1 MAWNAI
7 IEKNWNGSEVK
18 VHGQKAIGKTMIELA
33 LQVEGQAKLLCAI
46 DTGLLAGSITVQMRG
61 GFFTR
66 GFSTAPETPA
76 TQSDTIKAPRE
87 KNEAHIG
94 TAVFYG
100 PYIEFGTINMD
111 AQPFLRPALDLAKGK
126 TLTMIKK
133 NGRMEFAEYLR

>member
-1 MAWNAI
+1 MAWNAT
-7 IEKNWNGSEVK
+7 IERNWNGSKVK
-18 VHGQKAIGKTMIELA
+18 VHGQKAIGKTIVELA
-33 LQVEGQAKLLCAI
+33 LQVEGQAKLLAPI
-46 DTGLLAGSITVQMRG
+46 DTGLLAGSITVQMRE
-61 GFFTR
+61 FF
-66 GFSTAPETPA
+66 TAPETPA

-126 TLTMIKK
+126 TLTLLKN
-133 NGRMEFAEYLR
+133 NGRMEFAEYMR